1 MGLSS
6 ARRGIVLCAL
16 YSHFVAVTCFLCS
29 GRCQAQEHG
38 HITSALPTI
47 VLSSART
54 TDNTSMAAFANRM
67 NRADCNAGPAYSRQP
82 ISVEAI
88 AGAKVKRIVVG
99 HIDQSQTPIRP
110 EQIQNIVERVWTGTF
125 QTRSCHILW
134 AEATFWTLQAEL
146 EFEDG
151 SVGLLLTDGHHVALR
166 DRNGNN
172 WFLRLLPAAQ

>member
-1 MGLSS
+1 MRLSS
-6 ARRGIVLCAL
+6 ARRGLVLYVL
-16 YSHFVAVTCFLCS
+16 YSPFVAMTCFPCS
-29 GRCQAQEHG
+29 GRCQAQEHA

-54 TDNTSMAAFANRM
+54 TDNASMAAFANGM
-67 NRADCNAGPAYSRQP
+67 NQAACNAGPAYSQQP

-88 AGAKVKRIVVG
+88 AGAKVKRIVIG
-99 HIDQSQTPIRP
+99 HIDQSKTPIRP
-110 EQIQNIVERVWTGTF
+110 EQIQDTVEQVWTGTF

-134 AEATFWTLQAEL
+134 AEATFWTLQADL